1 MRGALRPLFLA
12 MRDNTATRQRLVIL
26 AIAVTIV
33 ADLYWFTSSALSGF
47 ARIDLARVVLGAVL
61 QAVAIWVLVGKAK
74 ARRTFVKI
82 PTIAVVGGIALGSAM
97 LWYGLPHA
105 GEARVSPSIWK

>member
-1 MRGALRPLFLA
+1 

-61 QAVAIWVLVGKAK
+61 
-74 ARRTFVKI
+74 
-82 PTIAVVGGIALGSAM
+82 
-97 LWYGLPHA
+97 
-105 GEARVSPSIWK
+105 